1 MGVFSFIGRMFG
13 SEKSV
18 DAMVTSLSN
27 GLDKLVYTDEEKA
40 DAAAID
46 RANARSMLIEWMDK
60 TQGQNIVRRMLATI
74 IAFTWLSQYF
84 ITGLLNF
91 LAVWKEDPDVVKK
104 LHLAANVTQENVD
117 GMTGSGNGSI
127 RGEVEWECNVGPN
140 RKLVAELGKSLHLC
154 LSGANGDGK
163 NDQESFNNDAAGND
177 SCQHVSCRWR

>member
-13 SEKSV
+13 SQKSL
-18 DAMVTSLSN
+18 DTMVTGLSS

-104 LHLAANVTQENVD
+104 LHLAAKVTQENVD
-117 GMTGSGNGSI
+117 GMTGAMMLILGFYFAAPHLDKILGPAMARFAGKPNGN
-127 RGEVEWECNVGPN
+127 
-140 RKLVAELGKSLHLC
+140 AT
-154 LSGANGDGK
+154 
-163 NDQESFNNDAAGND
+163 
-177 SCQHVSCRWR
+177 